1 MIGKRHDLAFV
12 DRERLK
18 TRNCTPPKKT
28 KLQRNTPEELNI
40 TPILFLFFLYSTV
53 MKGKCMAAVHKMM
66 VLFPHVRLSENLA
79 ITFY

>member
-18 TRNCTPPKKT
+18 TRNCTPQKKT

-40 TPILFLFFLYSTV
+40 TLILFPFFLYSTIV
-53 MKGKCMAAVHKMM
+53 KGKCMAAVHKMM